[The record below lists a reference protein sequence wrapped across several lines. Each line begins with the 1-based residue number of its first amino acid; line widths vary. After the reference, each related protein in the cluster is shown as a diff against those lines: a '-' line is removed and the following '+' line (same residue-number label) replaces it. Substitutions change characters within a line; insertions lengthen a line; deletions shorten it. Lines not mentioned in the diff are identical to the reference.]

1 MDVSIWLSFRIK
13 TLHFRIKQKLLT
25 AINKI
30 KLKQQQ
36 QQQHPNKNKHGSWML
51 FI

>member
-36 QQQHPNKNKHGSWML
+36 HPNKNKHGSWML